1 MGDLEPTHREPA
13 REPLGPAHLRAAD
26 ADRRR
31 VTDELQRHYVAGR
44 LSQDELDERV
54 SRALAARTFG
64 DLDAELHDL
73 PRETGPRT
81 PSEPRPAPD
90 DDATGEAEAA
100 GHDGSFRTHATS
112 YLLVMALLVAIWLLT
127 SPGGY
132 FWPVWPMLGWGF
144 GLAAHGLGR
153 RGGIHGRRDIHGR
166 RRRGGPERGSRRRE
180 PRHGRDSDDR

>member
-1 MGDLEPTHREPA
+1 MGDLEPTRRDPA
-13 REPLGPAHLRAAD
+13 RGPLGPAHLRAAD
-26 ADRRR
+26 DDRRR
-31 VTDELQRHYVAGR
+31 VVDELQRHYVAGR

-73 PRETGPRT
+73 PREAGLRT
-81 PSEPRPAPD
+81 PSEPTPAPD
-90 DDATGEAEAA
+90 DADEESA
-100 GHDGSFRTHATS
+100 GKDGSFRAHATS

-153 RGGIHGRRDIHGR
+153 RSGIHGRHDIHGR
-166 RRRGGPERGSRRRE
+166 RRRESGRGSRRRE
-180 PRHGRDSDDR
+180 PRRGRDSDDR